1 MLSSR
6 TFYFQE
12 CCWLFQHCKR
22 LNVFI
27 LQKRV
32 FPLNCNAASPN
43 RNPKYFRC
51 QILNHFLFPN
61 QCNNRFKQFE
71 STEWEIAL
79 NWLASCFFLFAL
91 TSMSQLPCRISQNTY
106 RYTHSHRSVEAG
118 AASDHDETL
127 ATLDFFQVVFESA
140 KNHWGKRMRIRVG
153 ASMRGWEWLTLI
165 AE

>member
-79 NWLASCFFLFAL
+79 NWLASCFFFYLLLHQCLSFRAVL
-91 TSMSQLPCRISQNTY
+91 
-106 RYTHSHRSVEAG
+106 V
-118 AASDHDETL
+118 
-127 ATLDFFQVVFESA
+127 
-140 KNHWGKRMRIRVG
+140 K
-153 ASMRGWEWLTLI
+153 TLI
-165 AE
+165 AILTATAAWKLVPQPIMMRRLQRLISFRWSLSPPRTTKESGWESESEHPWGDESDWRS